1 MHCLNTRTKRAV
13 HDLEIINTRSELA
26 IGSPKGILH
35 FNGECKICFSSYWQ
49 HMLSVSPDEWKLKP
63 ATCDCGSL

>member
-1 MHCLNTRTKRAV
+1 MHCLNTRIKQQTHELQIV
-13 HDLEIINTRSELA
+13 NLRSEQA
-26 IGSPKGILH
+26 VGQPMGILH

-49 HMLSVSPDEWKLKP
+49 DGPSAFPDGLKLKP